1 MLTREK
7 LQRGEGELV
16 AENPLIGLRKRASH
30 SEKMASEEGL
40 SQDEKEFRKTFLA
53 MSEMVKV
60 LYEDYLER
68 KRPNLGESSKGKS
81 EEEEDPP
88 QIPPSP
94 PSSPP
99 SSPSSSSSSSK
110 SNAKKHVHKHKNEM
124 PLLKL
129 DVKFELPIYDGEVNA
144 EKLDN
149 WVRQMEVYCSV
160 QQIKDEATQIKLASL
175 RLAGTTLIWWQSKLQ
190 NGTQQ
195 VGNVFPSWQSFI
207 SALRKQFYPLG
218 YKEKALIEWQSLKLR
233 KGQTVQEYTDGFRK
247 MALMLDIPLH
257 TQETLMKYIGGLPAH
272 IRNTVFMFGP
282 TNLDEVSVQAT
293 YIEAGKAGVSGE
305 SSSSRKEDKRKWHG
319 KNSNAVTRKEGKPS
333 CKHCKKEGH
342 DEDRCWQLHPEKR
355 PKWFKEKKG
364 MQTVAA
370 TTRPTDLGSDS
381 GDESKISL
389 VGMTGKIGEGID
401 CRSNLFHIRT
411 IMRHTK
417 IDTLIDS
424 GSQANLISEELVKQ
438 LGLKTQTHHNP
449 YTLKWISNHHQMHI
463 TKQCTIK
470 FAISSKYVDEVTCDV
485 VSLSEC
491 GMVLGSPYLYDR
503 KAIFYRTKNQYQL
516 TKAGQ
521 DYVVHAHHVKENK
534 TLQTMEQLKK
544 AVQASNKPIIVSNEV
559 IDLKQEQEMIVEWK
573 INHKLLQDKLMS
585 CKYYKYI
592 SSFAVIFLMLSLV
605 MLSTW
610 MIVASVRC
618 NRVQMAN
625 NMLSVVMIV
634 LQLILMRQVHR
645 TEFRDRGQ
653 VGWPIPSLLTGQ

>member
-1 MLTREK
+1 
-7 LQRGEGELV
+7 
-16 AENPLIGLRKRASH
+16 
-30 SEKMASEEGL
+30 MASEEGL
-40 SQDEKEFRKTFLA
+40 SLDEKEFQKTFLA

-68 KRPNLGESSKGKS
+68 KRPVLGKSSKGKS

-144 EKLDN
+144 ERLDN

-305 SSSSRKEDKRKWHG
+305 SSSRKEDKRKWHG
-319 KNSNAVTRKEGKPS
+319 KNSNAVARKDEKPS

-364 MQTVAA
+364 RQTVAV

-381 GDESKISL
+381 GDESKVSL

-438 LGLKTQTHHNP
+438 LGLKTQVHHKP

-573 INHKLLQDKLMS
+573 INHRLLQDKLMS

-592 SSFAVIFLMLSLV
+592 NSFAVIFLMLSLV